1 MVQDI
6 RPSTSY
12 NPLFMQWLG
21 VRMPCCMF
29 LCIDSSS
36 ILSGFPLVAFCHH
49 QRLKMGFW
57 PRLLLCGVFAVCL
70 SGVAHAED
78 DEAVEAKE
86 EATPAVETDKIIDG
100 FSAADREKMTD
111 GSEKHEFQAEVSRL
125 MDIIINS
132 LYTDKQVFLRELISN
147 AADALEKARFHSV
160 QDESFLGDTKDLEVK
175 LEHDADAK
183 TISIIDTGVGMTK
196 ADLINNLGTVA
207 KSGTTNFLEAM
218 AEGADANLIGQFGVG
233 FYSAFLV
240 ADKVSVTSKCN
251 DDPVQHVWESS
262 ADASFVVVDDPR
274 GNTLGRGSRVT
285 LHLKEDAH
293 DYLSEDKLKEMAKKY
308 SQFIQF
314 PIYVKVKKE
323 VDADTEE
330 DDDDKDDDEEE
341 KKDDVETKDDD
352 EKEEEEEEKKP
363 KKKTVFEWEQVNT
376 QKAIWL
382 RAKEDV
388 TEEEYNEFYKGIS
401 KDYLDPLAYTH
412 FNAEGEIEFKSI
424 LYLPKKAPFDMMD
437 NYWGKKSEVKLYV
450 RRVLVAEKF
459 EDLLPRYLN
468 FVRGIVDSDDL
479 PLNVSR
485 EQLQQNKIMKVISK
499 KLVRKVLELMKKLAK
514 EEDAGDDE
522 DEEKDDEEKEE
533 KEEKKEDSEEK
544 KDKKDEES
552 TWAKFYKEFNKNLK
566 MGCYED
572 DSNRSK
578 ISKLL
583 RFSTTKSEDKDISLD
598 KYLDRMQESQE
609 SIYYMSGD
617 NMEVMKKAPALQ
629 VFKKKDIEVLMLSDH
644 LDEPCIQKLADY
656 EGKKFVSIQK
666 ADVKLDETE
675 EEKKKFSKL
684 KDMYKPLTDWWKEK
698 LTDYTEKGAMKD
710 AGVKIEKVEL
720 SKRLTESPVVVVTSQ
735 FGYSAQQEKI
745 MKAQAFQNKDQ
756 MGMMAGRKTLEV
768 NANHPVIVD
777 LLSKVK
783 GDKEDATA
791 LDTAQV
797 LFQTAL
803 IESGY
808 EIADPSALVN
818 RVYRLM
824 SKELGV
830 DPDAPIKEIEVP
842 EEEEEAD
849 EDDKDDSDSEKED
862 EESKPEEGEKAE
874 L

>member
-1 MVQDI
+1 
-6 RPSTSY
+6 
-12 NPLFMQWLG
+12 
-21 VRMPCCMF
+21 
-29 LCIDSSS
+29 
-36 ILSGFPLVAFCHH
+36 
-49 QRLKMGFW
+49 MG
-57 PRLLLCGVFAVCL
+57 
-70 SGVAHAED
+70 
-78 DEAVEAKE
+78 DE
-86 EATPAVETDKIIDG
+86 
-100 FSAADREKMTD
+100 
-111 GSEKHEFQAEVSRL
+111 
-125 MDIIINS
+125 
-132 LYTDKQVFLRELISN
+132 
-147 AADALEKARFHSV
+147 
-160 QDESFLGDTKDLEVK
+160 
-175 LEHDADAK
+175 
-183 TISIIDTGVGMTK
+183 
-196 ADLINNLGTVA
+196 
-207 KSGTTNFLEAM
+207 
-218 AEGADANLIGQFGVG
+218 
-233 FYSAFLV
+233 
-240 ADKVSVTSKCN
+240 
-251 DDPVQHVWESS
+251 
-262 ADASFVVVDDPR
+262 
-274 GNTLGRGSRVT
+274 
-285 LHLKEDAH
+285 
-293 DYLSEDKLKEMAKKY
+293 
-308 SQFIQF
+308 
-314 PIYVKVKKE
+314 
-323 VDADTEE
+323 
-330 DDDDKDDDEEE
+330 
-341 KKDDVETKDDD
+341 
-352 EKEEEEEEKKP
+352 EKEEEEEEKAP

-388 TEEEYNEFYKGIS
+388 TEEEYNEFYKSIS

-424 LYLPKKAPFDMMD
+424 LFLPKKAPFDMMD
-437 NYWGKKSEVKLYV
+437 NYHTKKSEVKLYV

-459 EDLLPRYLN
+459 EELLPRYLN
-468 FVRGIVDSDDL
+468 FVRGVVDSDDL

-514 EEDAGDDE
+514 EDESGEDE
-522 DEEKDDEEKEE
+522 DEKKDDEEK
-533 KEEKKEDSEEK
+533 KG
-544 KDKKDEES
+544 KKDEES

-583 RFSTTKSEDKDISLD
+583 RFSSTKSEEKDISLD

-684 KDMYKPLTDWWKEK
+684 KDMGKPLTDWWKEK
-698 LTDYTEKGAMKD
+698 LTDLTEKGAMKD

-720 SKRLTESPVVVVTSQ
+720 SKRLTDSPVVVVTSQ
-735 FGYSAQQEKI
+735 FGYSAQQEKV
-745 MKAQAFQNKDQ
+745 MKAQSFQNKDQ
-756 MGMMAGRKTLEV
+756 ISMMSGRKTLEV
-768 NANHPVIVD
+768 NPNHPVIVD

-783 GDKEDATA
+783 GDKEDKAA

-808 EIADPSALVN
+808 EIAGPSALVN

-830 DPDAPIKEIEVP
+830 DPDAPLKEVEVP
-842 EEEEEAD
+842 EEEEEEEKD
-849 EDDKDDSDSEKED
+849 ESDDEEKDDEKDDDKAD
-862 EESKPEEGEKAE
+862 GEKKEE

>member
-1 MVQDI
+1 
-6 RPSTSY
+6 
-12 NPLFMQWLG
+12 
-21 VRMPCCMF
+21 
-29 LCIDSSS
+29 
-36 ILSGFPLVAFCHH
+36 
-49 QRLKMGFW
+49 
-57 PRLLLCGVFAVCL
+57 
-70 SGVAHAED
+70 
-78 DEAVEAKE
+78 
-86 EATPAVETDKIIDG
+86 
-100 FSAADREKMTD
+100 
-111 GSEKHEFQAEVSRL
+111 
-125 MDIIINS
+125 
-132 LYTDKQVFLRELISN
+132 
-147 AADALEKARFHSV
+147 
-160 QDESFLGDTKDLEVK
+160 
-175 LEHDADAK
+175 
-183 TISIIDTGVGMTK
+183 
-196 ADLINNLGTVA
+196 
-207 KSGTTNFLEAM
+207 
-218 AEGADANLIGQFGVG
+218 VG

-240 ADKVSVTSKCN
+240 ADKVTVTSKCN

-262 ADASFVVVDDPR
+262 ADASFTLVDDPR
-274 GNTLGRGSRVT
+274 GNTLGRGTRVT

-293 DYLSEDKLKEMAKKY
+293 DYLAEDKLKETAKKY

-323 VDADTEE
+323 VESDAEEE
-330 DDDDKDDDEEE
+330 DDEDDDKEE
-341 KKDDVETKDDD
+341 DETKDEVETQDGE
-352 EKEEEEEEKKP
+352 EKEEEEKKAP
-363 KKKTVFEWEQVNT
+363 TKKTVYEWEQVNT

-388 TEEEYNEFYKGIS
+388 TEEEYNEFYKSIS

-412 FNAEGEIEFKSI
+412 FNAEGEIEFKSV
-424 LYLPKKAPFDMMD
+424 LFLPKKAPFDMMD
-437 NYWGKKSEVKLYV
+437 NYWTKKSEVKLYV

-459 EDLLPRYLN
+459 DELLPRYLG
-468 FVRGIVDSDDL
+468 FVRGVVDSDDL

-514 EEDAGDDE
+514 EEESGDDE
-522 DEEKDDEEKEE
+522 DEEKEDDEEASK
-533 KEEKKEDSEEK
+533 EEK
-544 KDKKDEES
+544 KDKTDDDS
-552 TWAKFYKEFNKNLK
+552 SWSKFYKEFNKNLK

-578 ISKLL
+578 LSKLL
-583 RFSTTKSEDKDISLD
+583 RFTTTKSEGKEISLD

-617 NMEVMKKAPALQ
+617 SMDTMKKAPSLQ
-629 VFKKKDIEVLMLSDH
+629 IFLKKDLEVLMLSDH
-644 LDEPCIQKLADY
+644 LDEPCVQKLADY

-666 ADVKLDETE
+666 ADVKIDESE
-675 EEKKKFSKL
+675 EEKKRFSKL

-698 LTDYTEKGAMKD
+698 LTDFTEKGAMKD
-710 AGVKIEKVEL
+710 AGVKIEAVAI

-735 FGYSAQQEKI
+735 FGYSAQQERV

-756 MGMMAGRKTLEV
+756 ISMMSGRKTLEV
-768 NANHPVIVD
+768 NPNHPVVVD

-783 GDKEDATA
+783 ADKEDQAA

-808 EIADPSALVN
+808 DIADPTALVN

-830 DPDAPIKEIEVP
+830 DPDAPLKEVEVP
-842 EEEEEAD
+842 EEEEEA
-849 EDDKDDSDSEKED
+849 EEEEAEEESSSDDSEEKE
-862 EESKPEEGEKAE
+862 E